1 MGKKFVV
8 DAKKILI
15 GLFLAY
21 LILLFWSMRAVQPP
35 PQQITQRDQEIYEIT
50 SKLGF
55 LDDGKLS
62 EEEKDIANKIYPL
75 YKYRSTLLDEVETD
89 NLILLANLSERVSRV
104 LEEVPYPLR
113 DDMIRF
119 LFSES
124 PYTLEEFSKKVT
136 IFEDQVSEFLETY
149 NQLPPRIRNGI
160 ENSQNIYA
168 ARTLQNYIALI
179 KDLHMALY
187 ELPPDVK
194 NAIDN
199 MNGIIDGFEP
209 YEIEEFLENLGSIE
223 SYLITN
229 QTFREWFIE
238 NSARFEITKVN
249 LSWEVFQKEQKS
261 DKKAPKI
268 WGTIESEGEKV
279 KVAFTIRDNVN
290 PPKELVINVGEKE
303 YKVNIKTQ
311 SLTYSSIIEFSLG
324 WGEYNITIKGRD
336 YHGNSNSIRVEFSHY
351 PEIFEIKFDE
361 SGEWFQNAHPY
372 SRKEL
377 EHIWRSAA
385 TYKPLHIYKIIYPDL
400 GFDRYGKIKM
410 GRAMKFFYE
419 RAKEDFFRFYNK
431 PLPFYSITPL
441 HIAYFVN
448 SYVHSYD
455 LPVIKTLRSGIC
467 GYDGETQVVLMNNFF
482 MDFNLKAWALQIP
495 ASISGWKLDH
505 SEIIVIWDV
514 PLLVGSN
521 YRALYVLGKD
531 PYISNEN
538 LFYPYDRD
546 WFRRY
551 YDDTVE
557 MMVLGILPYRP
568 DVTAVEDF
576 YKRFNIS
583 VTPAYPYKNL
593 MEELITGYEF
603 FASYVTFNI
612 SEQYVQGL
620 LEMVKEGNLSVLDEL
635 NKLEAARALWY
646 RLDGHNLYYGP
657 KYTPDYVTVTKDGK
671 FYYIHKNRS
680 KAFSTS

>member
-35 PQQITQRDQEIYEIT
+35 PQQITQRDQEIYEIA

-104 LEEVPYPLR
+104 LEKVPYPLR

-209 YEIEEFLENLGSIE
+209 YEIEEFLESLGSIE

-290 PPKELVINVGEKE
+290 PPKELVINVGE
-303 YKVNIKTQ
+303 
-311 SLTYSSIIEFSLG
+311 
-324 WGEYNITIKGRD
+324 R
-336 YHGNSNSIRVEFSHY
+336 
-351 PEIFEIKFDE
+351 
-361 SGEWFQNAHPY
+361 
-372 SRKEL
+372 
-377 EHIWRSAA
+377 
-385 TYKPLHIYKIIYPDL
+385 
-400 GFDRYGKIKM
+400 
-410 GRAMKFFYE
+410 
-419 RAKEDFFRFYNK
+419 
-431 PLPFYSITPL
+431 
-441 HIAYFVN
+441 
-448 SYVHSYD
+448 
-455 LPVIKTLRSGIC
+455 
-467 GYDGETQVVLMNNFF
+467 GYC
-482 MDFNLKAWALQIP
+482 
-495 ASISGWKLDH
+495 
-505 SEIIVIWDV
+505 
-514 PLLVGSN
+514 
-521 YRALYVLGKD
+521 
-531 PYISNEN
+531 
-538 LFYPYDRD
+538 
-546 WFRRY
+546 
-551 YDDTVE
+551 
-557 MMVLGILPYRP
+557 
-568 DVTAVEDF
+568 
-576 YKRFNIS
+576 
-583 VTPAYPYKNL
+583 
-593 MEELITGYEF
+593 
-603 FASYVTFNI
+603 
-612 SEQYVQGL
+612 
-620 LEMVKEGNLSVLDEL
+620 
-635 NKLEAARALWY
+635 
-646 RLDGHNLYYGP
+646 
-657 KYTPDYVTVTKDGK
+657 
-671 FYYIHKNRS
+671 
-680 KAFSTS
+680 